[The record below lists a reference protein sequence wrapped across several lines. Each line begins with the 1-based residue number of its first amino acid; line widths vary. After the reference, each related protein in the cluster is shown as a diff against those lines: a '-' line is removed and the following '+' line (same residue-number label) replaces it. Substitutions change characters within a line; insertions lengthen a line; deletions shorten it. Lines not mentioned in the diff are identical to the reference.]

1 MRIGIFTDTYT
12 PFINGVTTSVVMLK
26 HALEKKG
33 HTVYIVT
40 VNDNSLHYKYE
51 EDEKVIR
58 IPGIP
63 IGIYNYRLTGIYPL
77 KVINKIRKWNLDV
90 IHSQTEFGI
99 GTFAR
104 VISKQFHIPLV
115 HTYHTMYEDYVHYIT
130 KGYFNRSSKKI
141 VEYLTLFYCDKT
153 NNELIV
159 PTKKAYELF
168 KNKYKVDRN
177 IYIVP
182 TGIEVDRF
190 YKENNKIKNISAKRK
205 MLGINNKDFVILFV
219 GRIGKEKNIELLLKA
234 MPNIL
239 KKCPNTKLLIIGDGP
254 ELDEYKNYVVDNK
267 LSEKIIFTGKVPWE
281 EIPEYYL
288 MSDVFATASVSET
301 QGLTVIEAMASS
313 LPVVC
318 INDESFVNTVIDNL
332 NGKIF
337 EDQEGYEKSII
348 ELYNDSKLL
357 KKLSNQSRI
366 SAERH
371 SSKYFAESVL
381 DVYNSA
387 IKNYKMFKVPLF
399 SKITEVFNKEK

>member
-63 IGIYNYRLTGIYPL
+63 IGIYNYRLTGIYPI